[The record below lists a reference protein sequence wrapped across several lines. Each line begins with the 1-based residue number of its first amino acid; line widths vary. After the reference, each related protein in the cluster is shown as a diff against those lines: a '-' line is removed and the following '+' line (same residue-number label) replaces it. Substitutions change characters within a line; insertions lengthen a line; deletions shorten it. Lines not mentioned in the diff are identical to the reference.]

1 MKTFKLIIL
10 SGMLFSSIALCGCS
24 NSSQAQ
30 VIQTSDAPA
39 AIGPYSQAV
48 VIDKTVYISGQIA
61 IDPKTNQLIDGDIS
75 TQTRQV
81 MKNIGAIL
89 LASSSSFDN
98 VLKTTIFLTDLNNF
112 SIVNEIYSS
121 YFVEGH
127 YPARSCVEIS
137 SLPKGALIEI
147 ETVARQN

>member
-24 NSSQAQ
+24 NSSQVQ
-30 VIQTSDAPA
+30 VIQTSDAPT

-61 IDPKTNQLIDGDIS
+61 IDPKTNQLVSGDIS

-127 YPARSCVEIS
+127 YPARSCVKIS
-137 SLPKGALIEI
+137 SLPKDALIEI